1 MFTITAFAEE
11 AANTTATTGSA
22 TGGMG
27 MTIVYLVV
35 MVAIFYFL
43 LIRPQKKREKQQ
55 RMMLNEMRAGDEI
68 ITIGGI
74 MGTIVSVKDDSV
86 MIETGANRTKLK
98 FEKSAI
104 KTVLTVHEDEV
115 EEEEEAEE

>member
-1 MFTITAFAEE
+1 MITAFAE
-11 AANTTATTGSA
+11 TATSTP
-22 TGGMG
+22 TGGAAGSTG
-27 MTIVYLVV
+27 MIVYLVA

-43 LIRPQKKREKQQ
+43 LIRPQKKREKQT
-55 RMMLNEMRAGDEI
+55 RMMLNDMRPGDEI

-74 MGTIVSVKDDSV
+74 MGNVVSIKDDSV

-104 KTVLTVHEDEV
+104 KTVLTVHDD
-115 EEEEEAEE
+115 EEEYEEDDE